1 MQDLALIRF
10 PLCKRSIFHCLRA
23 QDVVEPKQKRIPP
36 KTNIFAFFACRV
48 IFMRKRS
55 AAAFEFFFASFGA
68 PAACF
73 DKTKL

>member
-1 MQDLALIRF
+1 
-10 PLCKRSIFHCLRA
+10 
-23 QDVVEPKQKRIPP
+23 VEPKQKRIPP

-73 DKTKL
+73 DQTKL